1 MSDKAKKLNRLYVS
15 YTFIAGFNDNPSKAD
30 IEDALKCFKV
40 FINEAIKPSMITEI
54 DRDSTIPFSVQ
65 KRYSDFL
72 EFKLNEYIDEYINS
86 HEYNYWRNETRWYS
100 KCIELVKSDLT
111 KLLNTKVK
119 DSVSPECLKWIHKYY
134 GEDNEY
140 KYLFSFEKYLK
151 GLE

>member
-15 YTFIAGFNDNPSKAD
+15 YTVIAGFNDNPSKAD
-30 IEDALKCFKV
+30 IEDALKCFKL
-40 FINEAIKPSMITEI
+40 FINKAIKLPMIDEI
-54 DRDSTIPFSVQ
+54 DKDSTIPFIVK
-65 KRYSDFL
+65 KRYSDFM

-86 HEYNYWRNETRWYS
+86 HEYNYWCNETRWYS
-100 KCIELVKSDLT
+100 KCIELVESDLI
-111 KLLNTKVK
+111 KLLNAKVK

-140 KYLFSFEKYLK
+140 IYLFSFEKYLK